1 MTLTILILTLVFYCL
16 LIVLNIFSFASKIK
30 GRDFDPELR
39 HELSWSIA
47 SFITSSLFLG
57 ATITVLYLYLTNQLC

>member
-1 MTLTILILTLVFYCL
+1 MILIILVSTLVFYCA
-16 LIVLNIFSFASKIK
+16 LIVLNIFSFSSEIEGK
-30 GRDFDPELR
+30 GFDPESR
-39 HELSWSIA
+39 HRLSWSIA